1 MNYIQ
6 ELSNRFSDV
15 LKITIFYDGEN
26 TDINLIKENSN
37 DELDFLDDWQ
47 EKDSLLEEIEIK
59 QLINSC
65 KKFCSK
71 GIIQIDLRNKVIL
84 VTISI
89 FE

>member
-65 KKFCSK
+65 KKFFSK